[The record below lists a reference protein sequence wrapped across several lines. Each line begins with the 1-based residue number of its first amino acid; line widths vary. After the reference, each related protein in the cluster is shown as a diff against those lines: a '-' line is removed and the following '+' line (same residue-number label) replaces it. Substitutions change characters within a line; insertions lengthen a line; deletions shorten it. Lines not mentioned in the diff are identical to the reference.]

1 MSVYVETISAK
12 DTTNGNAVTLDTKYF
27 SAETAI
33 AKWPITTPD
42 IYSKGWSGYS
52 SFNQN
57 YTIDAWDP
65 AFDGGNTCGSDKKQP
80 CYYYITVFPYDATYG
95 NLDDITYTITV
106 TLKPQKRIFGT
117 PQLNQIVGA
126 NAVNSYKF
134 CVNPTTTPDANA
146 QVQLFE
152 YTDACQCPDT
162 YSDLE
167 MVVSS
172 SMPGAGIDDN
182 VWRVG
187 YGNKPSS
194 GLSTINLL
202 ASDTDTRV
210 GTYYLNV
217 IGHCT
222 ASADCHN
229 ECKCAPCTNLPSSP
243 YAVSVSNYGT
253 SISNPQSSCTNYES
267 YSPYGQAQCCYSTPN
282 KISQLTKELGRATMT
297 ANAAISM
304 ITLTWVFCG
313 VVGIYYAYRYF
324 RGAWVP
330 LPLSSAAANDWKD
343 ADVEMAPKP
352 VVSRLSG
359 HGSGHGSSHGS
370 AHGRL

>member
-1 MSVYVETISAK
+1 M
-12 DTTNGNAVTLDTKYF
+12 
-27 SAETAI
+27 TAYASI
-33 AKWPITTPD
+33 R
-42 IYSKGWSGYS
+42 YS
-52 SFNQN
+52 
-57 YTIDAWDP
+57 
-65 AFDGGNTCGSDKKQP
+65 
-80 CYYYITVFPYDATYG
+80 
-95 NLDDITYTITV
+95 ITV

-117 PQLNQIVGA
+117 PQLNQVVGA

-134 CVNPTTTPDANA
+134 CVNPSTTPDKSA

-172 SMPGAGIDDN
+172 SLPGAGIDDN

-194 GLSTINLL
+194 GVSTINLL

-222 ASADCHN
+222 ASSDCHN
-229 ECKCAPCTNLPSSP
+229 ECKCAPCTNLPNSP

-253 SISNPQSSCTNYES
+253 SISNPQASCTNYES
-267 YSPYGQAQCCYSTPN
+267 YSPYGQVQCCYNTPS

-304 ITLTWVFCG
+304 VTLTWVFCCG
-313 VVGIYYAYRYF
+313 VGLYYAYRYV

-330 LPLSSAAANDWKD
+330 LPLSSAAGNGWKD
-343 ADVEMAPKP
+343 ADVEMAPKS
-352 VVSRLSG
+352 VESRLSG
-359 HGSGHGSSHGS
+359 HGSAHGSSHGS